1 MANDIRVRIIGDDA
15 SFKAALKSS
24 AAGAK
29 GFEGQMARIGASTEK
44 LGKSFTRSVSLPLA
58 GIGVASVKMAQNF
71 DLLISRLQGLA
82 GVSAKQAKDWREQI
96 LKLAPVV
103 GKAPAELA
111 NGLYQIASAGVKGKR
126 AFEALT
132 VSAKASAAGL
142 GDTATVA
149 DAITSAMN
157 AYAKSGL
164 TAKQAADVLTSA
176 VRDGKGEA
184 SAFAPVL
191 GKVVAVASQLGVPFD
206 QAAAALAQM
215 TKLGVPADDAA
226 TQLSATFSGLLK
238 TTPRAEKALE
248 AMGLSSAGLRQELRE
263 KGLLATLQTLNE
275 KAKGSSVA
283 MAEAFPNVRALRGIL
298 QLVGTAAQGTAQVF
312 HDTKNSTKSLGTA
325 FDAASKTDAFKMQQA
340 LASLK
345 TAAIQLGQT
354 LAPVARKI
362 AEDVTKISNA
372 YQKLSP
378 HQKAVIDKLGEVAIV
393 AGPAIVAFG
402 KIEKAVANLAKAYK
416 TLAAMEGLA
425 SGGLVALA
433 AAGAAYAIY
442 KGVTAGD
449 SATYGAPQQYS
460 TDGKGNY
467 YRIVPSRAG
476 GATKVAVS
484 SGEYYAATGKTAPT
498 NTGGADRSNH
508 PGVQGAGSGMMW
520 SGDYTGLKSSFKS
533 KLEQCVAAAGGTSI
547 NVTSGR
553 RSGSQNTSVGGAG
566 NSNHLT
572 GSAADG
578 TCRINGHDYPLGA
591 APINYGSFG
600 LRAGSTFDWGG
611 APDIYHVDD
620 GSNVGGVSGS
630 SGSAGTSNYDPL
642 AGSKKAKA
650 PPWKGLTQ
658 SSLTTLTGS
667 INATLRGTAGSSDPV
682 IQNARKH
689 IKAIEDSL
697 RLHMPASETAKDKV
711 ELKKWGKVLK
721 DEVTKNAKAAAAAA
735 AAAKQQFQRALSLD
749 VTNVLRQ
756 FDREFAQVRSK
767 FDKETQKGLAGFVV
781 AQTPEEKALADFLAQ
796 RQAQANADQMSQ
808 AQSDLSAAIA
818 TGDPTQI
825 KQAQDAISQ
834 LLLDG
839 QQAALE
845 QAAQDSRTAADAK
858 TSDQQQA
865 YQDQRDLQWQSLQ
878 DINDDQR
885 TALQNSLDDW
895 TANLEAKKQSWSQ
908 FIKWLG
914 DNGYSTVGLINPAG
928 SGQTVGGITLPTS
941 GIIGHGFGG
950 SFANG
955 GVVPGILGEP
965 KMILAHGGETVIPH
979 GRGGGGVTVNVYG
992 WVGSDQQIAQKIQDA
1007 LGSIG
1012 RRNPNI
1018 FAGRA

>member
-1 MANDIRVRIIGDDA
+1 MANDIRVRIIGDDD
-15 SFKAALKSS
+15 SFRAALKSS

-29 GFEGQMARIGASTEK
+29 GFESQMKRIGASTEK
-44 LGKSFTRSVSLPLA
+44 LGRSFTRTVSLPLA
-58 GIGVASVKMAQNF
+58 GIGVASVKMAQDF

-111 NGLYQIASAGVKGKR
+111 DGLYQIASAGVKGKR

-142 GDTATVA
+142 GDTKTVA

-164 TAKQAADVLTSA
+164 TAKNAADVLTAA

-191 GKVVAVASQLGVPFD
+191 GKVVAVAAQLGVPFD

-238 TTPRAEKALE
+238 TTPRAEKALT
-248 AMGLSSAGLRQELRE
+248 AMGLSSKGLREELRE
-263 KGLLATLQTLNE
+263 KGLLATLETLKE
-275 KAKGSSVA
+275 KTHGSSVA

-298 QLVGTAAQGTAQVF
+298 QLVGSAAQGTSQVF
-312 HDTKNSTKSLGTA
+312 ADTKNSTKSLGTA
-325 FDAASKTDAFKMQQA
+325 FDAAAKTDAFKMQQS

-345 TAAIQLGQT
+345 VAAVQLGET

-362 AEDVTKISNA
+362 AEEVTKISNA
-372 YQKLSP
+372 YQHLSP
-378 HQKAVIDKLGEVAIV
+378 HQKAVLDKIGEVAII
-393 AGPAIVAFG
+393 AGPALLAFG
-402 KIEKAVANLAKAYK
+402 KMATAVAKLSIAYK
-416 TLAAMEGLA
+416 
-425 SGGLVALA
+425 ALA
-433 AAGAAYAIY
+433 ANEKLASLGILGPGGLIAAAAAYAQR
-442 KGVTAGD
+442 D
-449 SATYGAPQQYS
+449 STPTTVDPKTGH
-460 TDGKGNY
+460 
-467 YRIVPSRAG
+467 RIVTFAGQTYDLGPNPKSAG
-476 GATKVAVS
+476 G
-484 SGEYYAATGKTAPT
+484 TGNEGHP
-498 NTGGADRSNH
+498 GAGDRSNH
-508 PGVQGAGSGMMW
+508 PGAQGAGSGAAAFTIGW

-553 RSGSQNTSVGGAG
+553 RTKDHNTDVGGAS

-578 TCRINGHDYPLGA
+578 TCTINGVTYPLGN
-591 APINYGSFG
+591 APMNYGKFG
-600 LRAGSTFDWGG
+600 LRAGRGFNWGG
-611 APDIYHVDD
+611 GPDIYHVDD
-620 GSNVGGVSGS
+620 GSNVSTSTDTTS
-630 SGSAGTSNYDPL
+630 STYDPL
-642 AGSKKAKA
+642 ADSTKAKP

-658 SSLTTLTGS
+658 ASLTTLTGS
-667 INATLRGTAGSSDPV
+667 INATLKGTAGSSDPI

-697 RLHMPASETAKDKV
+697 HLHMPASELAKDKV
-711 ELKKWGKVLK
+711 ELAKWGKKLK
-721 DEVTKNAKAAAAAA
+721 DEVTKNARLAAAAA
-735 AAAKQQFQRALSLD
+735 AAAKKQFERAMSLD
-749 VTNVLRQ
+749 VSNILRD
-756 FDREFAQVRSK
+756 FDRKFAQVRSA

-781 AQTPEEKALADFLAQ
+781 AQTPEEKALADFIAA

-818 TGDPTQI
+818 TGDPVQI
-825 KQAQDAISQ
+825 KQAQDAINQ

-858 TSDQQQA
+858 TADQQQA
-865 YQDQRDLQWQSLQ
+865 YQDQRDAQWQALQ
-878 DINDDQR
+878 DLNDDQR

-895 TANLEAKKQSWSQ
+895 VANLESKKKAWSD
-908 FIKWLG
+908 FVKWLQ
-914 DNGYSTVGLINPAG
+914 DNGYSTAGLVNPNTGTTGGVTLPGGISVG
-928 SGQTVGGITLPTS
+928 SGVIGG
-941 GIIGHGFGG
+941 GFGG

-955 GVVPGILGEP
+955 GIVPGILGQP
-965 KMILAHGGETVIPH
+965 KLILAHGGETVIPH
-979 GRGGGGVTVNVYG
+979 GRGGAVHLTTTIVLDGMVVGKSVQKWAAKDVLRGGSGVP
-992 WVGSDQQIAQKIQDA
+992 
-1007 LGSIG
+1007 G
-1012 RRNPNI
+1012 R
-1018 FAGRA
+1018 